1 MPILQEQKSA
11 RIKSLFVR
19 FSEMILRALLLCCLS
34 LLITGC
40 AETDRNSIAFGLN
53 TAPVTLDPRFAT
65 DAVSYR
71 ITRLIYKSLVDFDQQ
86 FQAIPDLADWEQ
98 LSLKHYRFTLR
109 NKDREFHD
117 GTRLTSRDVKATYEF
132 VLNPENVSPHKGSIE
147 MIEAIEII
155 DDDTIDFKLSQA
167 DPLFPGR
174 LVIGILPEKLISAQ
188 HDFNQNP
195 LGSGPLRFQEWE
207 DESRLKL
214 DRIKD
219 NQVIEFITLKDAT
232 VRVLKLLRGEI
243 DLVQGDLPPEII
255 KWLDEKD
262 SVNIQK
268 KRGDTFAYLGFNLE
282 DTETGNRLIRK
293 AIAHAIDRDAIIKYV
308 KGGAARKAGTLLPAE
323 HWAGLSGLTGVN
335 YDPEESRLLL
345 AKAGFS
351 DTNKLK
357 LTYKTTSKPDSLR
370 LATIIQD
377 QLKAVGIEIDIRSY
391 DWGTFYGDIKA
402 GRFQMYSLAWVGLK
416 MPDIFRYAF
425 HSESIP
431 PNGANRGRFIDA
443 QVDSLI
449 EIAEVEPSIKKQAE
463 YYRELQQI
471 LFDALPAIPLWYEDN
486 VLAIRK
492 DVQGYTLS
500 TDGNFDSLVNTRIV
514 KY

>member
-1 MPILQEQKSA
+1 
-11 RIKSLFVR
+11 
-19 FSEMILRALLLCCLS
+19 MILRALLLCCLL

-71 ITRLIYKSLVDFDQQ
+71 ITRLIYKSLIDFDDQ
-86 FQAIPDLADWEQ
+86 FKPIPDLANWEQ
-98 LSLKHYRFTLR
+98 LSLYHYRFTIK
-109 NKDREFHD
+109 NINREFHD
-117 GTRLTSRDVKATYEF
+117 GTHLTSKDVKATYEF
-132 VLNPENVSPHKGSIE
+132 VLNPENISPHKGSVQ
-147 MIEAIEII
+147 MIETIEIV
-155 DDDTIDFKLSQA
+155 DDNTIDFKLSQD

-174 LVIGILPEKLISAQ
+174 LVIGILPEKLILSQ
-188 HDFNQNP
+188 HDFNKEP
-195 LGSGPLRFQEWE
+195 IGSGPMRFLERR
-207 DESRLKL
+207 DDSNLKL
-214 DRIKD
+214 ERIKD

-255 KWLDEKD
+255 KWLDEKE
-262 SVNIQK
+262 SVVVK
-268 KRGDTFAYLGFNLE
+268 KKKGDTFAYIGFNLE
-282 DTETGNRLIRK
+282 DTETGNRLVRK
-293 AIAHAIDRDAIIKYV
+293 AIAHAIDRDAIIRYV
-308 KGGAARKAGTLLPAE
+308 KGGAARKAGALLPAE
-323 HWAGLSGLTGVN
+323 HWAGRPDLTGVE
-335 YDPEESRLLL
+335 YDLKVSRDLL
-345 AKAGFS
+345 AQAGF
-351 DTNKLK
+351 NEINQLK

-377 QLKAVGIEIDIRSY
+377 QLKAVGINVDIRSY
-391 DWGTFYGDIKA
+391 DWGTLYGDIKE

-449 EIAEVEPSIKKQAE
+449 EIAELEPSIEKQAG
-463 YYRELQQI
+463 YYRELQQV
-471 LFDALPAIPLWYEDN
+471 LFDALPYIPLWYEDN

-492 DVQGYTLS
+492 DVLGYTLNK
-500 TDGNFDSLVNTRIV
+500 DGNFDSLINTTRVNN
-514 KY
+514 